1 MPRRLRW
8 PLVSGQAYL
17 TRGCADDSNIL
28 KITLD
33 LVLPILSEGAVIAGQ
48 FVRDEIAS
56 GGGIVH

>member
-1 MPRRLRW
+1 
-8 PLVSGQAYL
+8 LVSGQAYL